1 MKDAADTMRR
11 ALLAEALGSAF
22 LVLGVIGSGIMAERL
37 SDDVGIQLLA
47 NAIATSGVLVMII
60 LTFGPVSGA
69 HFNPAVTAADCALGD
84 RPWSD
89 LAPYSV
95 AQILG
100 GAVGAVAAN
109 VIFDLPAVAW
119 STKDRSGVD
128 LWLSEVI
135 ATFGLVILIFS
146 LVRQRRDATFAPF
159 AVAAYIGGAYWFTSS
174 TSFAN
179 PMVSLTRT
187 LSDSFAGIAPA
198 SAPMFIVMQAIGAAL
213 AVAAVRVLYPAR
225 S

>member
-1 MKDAADTMRR
+1 MRR
-11 ALLAEALGSAF
+11 ALLAEVIGSMF

-60 LTFGPVSGA
+60 LAFGPISGA

-89 LAPYSV
+89 LVPYSA
-95 AQILG
+95 AQLLG
-100 GAVGAVAAN
+100 GGVGAVAAN
-109 VIFDLPAVAW
+109 VIFDLPAVDW
-119 STKDRSGVD
+119 STKDRSGAD

-135 ATFGLVILIFS
+135 ATFGLIVLIFS

-179 PMVSLTRT
+179 PMVSVTRT
-187 LSDSFAGIAPA
+187 LSDTFAGIDPA
-198 SAPMFIVMQAIGAAL
+198 SAPMFVVMQVIGTAMAIG
-213 AVAAVRVLYPAR
+213 VVRVLYPE
-225 S
+225 